1 MSQNK
6 RGAEGDLLPLN
17 QDSLKKGNFDDLSLQ
32 LENRY
37 DESADGPFMVLLK
50 DKREGENLGNIHPM
64 VIGKKFKQCGLD
76 VVNIDRYSEDRILA
90 LFNEAVEAN
99 EFVENTI
106 NLINKEW
113 LAYIPDFAIQHIGI
127 VRDVPVEITANEIL
141 EVVREGSNKNNIIEV
156 VRNKEKKV
164 TTKIIDGFERN
175 IEELVESDSIKIVF
189 NNKLPDSV
197 KIYCCIRKVLKF
209 IPAVR
214 RCYNFQKY
222 GHTANRCKGG
232 FRCSNCGKE
241 HDRNIACKSDTKCI
255 NCEGKHQSSDKC
267 CPCFKFHREVNKIKT
282 FSNLRHNEAVEIV
295 KNRYVHKILN
305 GSNDSFE
312 DASIPNLAKTL
323 NLGIAV
329 ISCNIENIRS
339 EKKIEKS
346 NNVKSKDILEF
357 AAVKTYSDNIDGF
370 LVDRYG
376 ENSEVLKEFRKINKE
391 MGLINVEE

>member
-1 MSQNK
+1 M
-6 RGAEGDLLPLN
+6 
-17 QDSLKKGNFDDLSLQ
+17 
-32 LENRY
+32 
-37 DESADGPFMVLLK
+37 
-50 DKREGENLGNIHPM
+50 
-64 VIGKKFKQCGLD
+64 
-76 VVNIDRYSEDRILA
+76 
-90 LFNEAVEAN
+90 
-99 EFVENTI
+99 
-106 NLINKEW
+106 
-113 LAYIPDFAIQHIGI
+113 
-127 VRDVPVEITANEIL
+127 
-141 EVVREGSNKNNIIEV
+141 
-156 VRNKEKKV
+156 
-164 TTKIIDGFERN
+164 
-175 IEELVESDSIKIVF
+175 
-189 NNKLPDSV
+189 
-197 KIYCCIRKVLKF
+197 
-209 IPAVR
+209 
-214 RCYNFQKY
+214 
-222 GHTANRCKGG
+222 
-232 FRCSNCGKE
+232 
-241 HDRNIACKSDTKCI
+241 
-255 NCEGKHQSSDKC
+255 
-267 CPCFKFHREVNKIKT
+267 NKIKT